1 VATQTLQPDLTRAQ
15 LIQVVRTG
23 REVKGVGKM
32 RALATLQLR
41 GRRDVADLFLEV
53 AADDEEP
60 PRFRQLA
67 ALGLYRMGGP
77 RAQEALEAA
86 ADRADEATA
95 PTIATGLGRIGQ
107 PGSMGTLDQLGRK
120 APAHARDR
128 VAFAATLLAYRFNLE
143 GHDVRAP
150 GGSALQE
157 LGRKK
162 ARPIEIAA
170 ARQDAAA
177 RALESLADDPLGI
190 ELVPKNALRISCE
203 PNAFVWVWTA
213 RADGG
218 DPAALMREKGVAGV
232 LFRRRLFENAYSLS
246 AIGLVTPM
254 RRGAR
259 LTIHRAASGLM
270 EFAGTLDADGSGEL
284 RARDRPG
291 LPAVEVRGRL
301 TAGRLEITKAMSAVL
316 APKAK
321 EPKPA

>member
-1 VATQTLQPDLTRAQ
+1 VATQTLEPDLSRAQ

-41 GRRDVADLFLEV
+41 GRRDVSELFLEV
-53 AADDEEP
+53 AAADDEP

-86 ADRADEATA
+86 AGRADAATA
-95 PTIATGLGRIGQ
+95 PTIATGLGRIG
-107 PGSMGTLDQLGRK
+107 PPESMDTIDQLERK

-128 VAFAATLLAYRFNLE
+128 VAFAATLLAYRFNLD

-150 GGSALQE
+150 AGNALQQ

-162 ARPIEIAA
+162 ARPIEVTV
-170 ARQDAAA
+170 ARQDVAA

-190 ELVPKNALRISCE
+190 ELLPKAALRISCE
-203 PNAFVWVWTA
+203 PNTFVWVWAA
-213 RADGG
+213 RAEGG
-218 DPAALMREKGVAGV
+218 DPAVLMREKGVAGV
-232 LFRRRLFENAYSLS
+232 LFRRRLFENAYALS

-254 RRGAR
+254 RGGAR
-259 LTIHRAASGLM
+259 LTVHRAASGLI
-270 EFAGTLDADGSGEL
+270 EFAGTFDADGSGEL
-284 RARDRPG
+284 RARDHPG
-291 LPAVEVRGRL
+291 LPAVEVQGRL
-301 TAGRLEITKAMSAVL
+301 TAGRLEITKAMSAIL
-316 APKAK
+316 APKAN